1 MIENPPSPLPWN
13 LIVKPQIFIKK
24 AHFLIKLWVN
34 TEIWYFL
41 TSEGLQ
47 WGFLWSAPWIFELL
61 QGFWNKMWKFIRPF
75 MKWLFSMKTPT
86 REGWLLAHF
95 TPKPWEQLQNPGSNF
110 KILGATSK
118 SWEELQNLKSHSKT
132 LRAAT
137 PPSFGVF
144 IANLEVS
151 DEMQSES
158 STPNGLFINIPYP
171 LFCILSVLN
180 HVFCIMYPLYWTMY
194 PVFCILSVL
203 NHVFCIMYP
212 LYWTMYPVFC
222 ILNGVSSVISLIV

>member
-75 MKWLFSMKTPT
+75 MKWLFSMKTPK

-95 TPKPWEQLQNPGSNF
+95 TPKPWEQLQNPGRNF
-110 KILGATSK
+110 
-118 SWEELQNLKSHSKT
+118 KT
-132 LRAAT
+132 LRAIPKPWEQ
-137 PPSFGVF
+137 PP
-144 IANLEVS
+144 LPRL
-151 DEMQSES
+151 ES
-158 STPNGLFINIPYP
+158 SLQIWKSPMKCRVSLVP
-171 LFCILSVLN
+171 LMGCLSIYLILYSVSSLS
-180 HVFCIMYPLYWTMY
+180 WTMY
-194 PVFCILSVL
+194 SCEPYPSNFPCCKGRLRQTVPPLNILR
-203 NHVFCIMYP
+203 P
-212 LYWTMYPVFC
+212 LTKPNLAKDFA
-222 ILNGVSSVISLIV
+222 